1 MADLFTAVRSRPLK
15 TTTTSDDEPGLT
27 AVRTSNLHQE
37 TTLPSAAGFP
47 KDSSDVTLP
56 RSKDALFQIRSPE
69 DILLLFRSEPDTSH
83 LLATLSKLSEPG
95 SVGDFNFFDT
105 GPLQTRITS
114 SLVNDILP
122 NFWPTLKAEE
132 QLLLAATLRSL
143 TGINAVLAKLKQT
156 SPSGRD
162 RISDNGQ
169 QVTVLIDCLT
179 LILSGN
185 DTALR
190 LSHHADNDQTEL
202 TTKQHLM
209 ARELATLLGSGK
221 IVSIVAQATDTV
233 KLDHGMP
240 TWLAKGTDF
249 AAWLGRNI
257 ATIYQSLDG
266 EIDEVAMR
274 AYGAQVLTKA
284 LNIGYPNALLWAMI
298 PLLIDD
304 DAQMLGY
311 MLHSLPMHAKKQ
323 LLEQLLRWLSSL
335 TSSSGIDVEK
345 DLENVPS
352 VMPSIFGFLN
362 AVVSDD
368 SAVQRHLQIFLA
380 DPILSS
386 SLTYPIRQAATSA
399 LATIAPDS
407 LQDLLEK
414 LMATFS
420 ARLFIDHA
428 PVLQQESIAQ
438 TLLLTAGYLH
448 RHNPMAVLVIARS
461 SSHMQG
467 TSNRLDASGHRA
479 RWLGMVVAMAVS
491 SLIDKG
497 GSKMN
502 FGTDE
507 VQTEEAEWYMGLVT
521 AKGDIG
527 DLARF
532 RDMLLKTVSQS
543 TNTHSKPAK
552 KQAMSSSINGIAV
565 FGPARPPRPAQT
577 EVIGEKITELVEE
590 DSDEDD
596 EDLKPYAK
604 PDSDA
609 EDSDEDATLVN
620 RNKARPPVYIRHLMA
635 MLRDDESH
643 DRFQLGMQH
652 AARLIRRKA
661 NFGKEVKDHAEELL
675 GILCNLQDPF
685 FTPDFDELKL
695 QAMIAALLSD
705 VEHIGPWLSRQ
716 AFVEGYSIAER
727 CIILSAL
734 GLGGRELAGFK
745 NEDELNP
752 TISGTDFAST
762 RLPARL
768 HATYTA
774 EHSTSTK
781 LIDTASR
788 KIEDQLMQ
796 PLALKAADVT
806 TAHLNAVKVRTFSSR
821 MEVERTKRKAPA
833 NQLAKVFGPAFFVP
847 LLNLYQ
853 QELAAYGSRSVFSS
867 TQIVLTTFLRTL
879 ALLLHAS
886 GPATMALPQI
896 TTDFWDLLLS
906 LRVQTITI
914 LPVLEA
920 VLFALLTLLEV
931 NTDKRRLAQEEAK
944 KMIETQTWVEMVFER
959 TGGGDGAMVGGG
971 GEEEA
976 KVRSLAAGVLIKLR
990 EVVEEYQKELFGR
1003 VIDFLYLTA
1012 RLVEPMP
1019 IGLPLVG
1026 NLPVYVWRGST
1037 LCSRCKDLVLRHL
1050 TFTVSTAPPWSCE
1063 TFVEVE
1069 VGCQSFD
1076 PSRNAGLCNAPDA
1089 EQKVEEA
1096 ERQ

>member
-1 MADLFTAVRSRPLK
+1 MVDLFTAVKSRPLK
-15 TTTTSDDEPGLT
+15 TTAPSDDEPGLT

-37 TTLPSAAGFP
+37 ITPAPAAEFP
-47 KDSSDVTLP
+47 KPTPDVTLP
-56 RSKDALFQIRSPE
+56 RNKDAPFQIRSSE
-69 DILLLFRSEPDTSH
+69 DVLLLFRSEPDASH

-95 SVGDFNFFDT
+95 SFGDFDFFDT

-114 SLVNDILP
+114 SLANNILP
-122 NFWPTLKAEE
+122 NFWPTLQTEE
-132 QLLLAATLRSL
+132 RLLLAATLRSL
-143 TGINAVLAKLKQT
+143 TGINAILAKLKQT
-156 SPSGRD
+156 STSGRD

-169 QVTVLIDCLT
+169 QVTILVDCLT

-190 LSHHADNDQTEL
+190 LFHHADNDQTEL

-209 ARELATLLGSGK
+209 VRELATVLGSGK
-221 IVSIVAQATDTV
+221 IVSFVAQATDTV
-233 KLDHGMP
+233 KLDYGMP
-240 TWLAKGTDF
+240 TWLAKGTDY

-284 LNIGYPNALLWAMI
+284 LNIGYPNALLWAMM

-304 DAQMLGY
+304 EAQTLGCMLN
-311 MLHSLPMHAKKQ
+311 SLPMHAKKQ

-345 DLENVPS
+345 DLESVPS
-352 VMPSIFGFLN
+352 VVPPIVALFK
-362 AVVSDD
+362 AIVSAD
-368 SAVQRHLQIFLA
+368 SAIQQHLQAFLA
-380 DPILSS
+380 DPTLSS
-386 SLTYPIRQAATSA
+386 SLTYHIRQAATSA
-399 LATIAPDS
+399 LAATAPDS
-407 LQDLLEK
+407 LQDLLGK
-414 LMATFS
+414 LMSTVS

-467 TSNRLDASGHRA
+467 TSNRLDASGQRP
-479 RWLGMVVAMAVS
+479 RWLGMVVAMALS
-491 SLIDKG
+491 SLIDKE

-507 VQTEEAEWYMGLVT
+507 VETEEAQWYMGLVR
-521 AKGDIG
+521 ASGEVG
-527 DLARF
+527 NLASF
-532 RDMLLKTVSQS
+532 KDMLLRTTSQS
-543 TNTHSKPAK
+543 TNLPSKPTK
-552 KQAMSSSINGIAV
+552 KQATHSTVNGKAV
-565 FGPARPPRPAQT
+565 FGPERPPQPAQT
-577 EVIGEKITELVEE
+577 EVIGEKIMELVDDDSEE
-590 DSDEDD
+590 SD

-620 RNKARPPVYIRHLMA
+620 RDRARPPVYIRDLMA
-635 MLRDDESH
+635 MLRDDKSH

-661 NFGKEVKDHAEELL
+661 NFGKEVKDRAEELL

-685 FTPDFDELKL
+685 STPDFDELKL
-695 QAMIAALLSD
+695 QAMIAVLLSD

-752 TISGTDFAST
+752 AISGTEFASS
-762 RLPARL
+762 RLPSRL

-774 EHSTSTK
+774 ESNPSTK
-781 LIDTASR
+781 LIDAASR
-788 KIEDQLMQ
+788 IIEDQMMQ

-821 MEVERTKRKAPA
+821 MEVERTKRKPAA
-833 NQLAKVFGPAFFVP
+833 NQLAKVFGSAFFLP
-847 LLNLYQ
+847 LVSRYQ
-853 QELAAYGSRSVFSS
+853 QELASYGSHSVFSS

-879 ALLLHAS
+879 ALVLHAS

-896 TTDFWDLLLS
+896 TTEFWDLLLS
-906 LRVQTITI
+906 LRVQTITT
-914 LPVLEA
+914 LPILEA
-920 VLFALLTLLEV
+920 VLFALLTLIEV

-944 KMIETQTWVEMVFER
+944 RMMETQNWVEMVFER
-959 TGGGDGAMVGGG
+959 AGGGDGLKVGGG

-1003 VIDFLYLTA
+1003 V
-1012 RLVEPMP
+1012 VE
-1019 IGLPLVG
+1019 
-1026 NLPVYVWRGST
+1026 
-1037 LCSRCKDLVLRHL
+1037 
-1050 TFTVSTAPPWSCE
+1050 
-1063 TFVEVE
+1063 
-1069 VGCQSFD
+1069 
-1076 PSRNAGLCNAPDA
+1076 
-1089 EQKVEEA
+1089 
-1096 ERQ
+1096 